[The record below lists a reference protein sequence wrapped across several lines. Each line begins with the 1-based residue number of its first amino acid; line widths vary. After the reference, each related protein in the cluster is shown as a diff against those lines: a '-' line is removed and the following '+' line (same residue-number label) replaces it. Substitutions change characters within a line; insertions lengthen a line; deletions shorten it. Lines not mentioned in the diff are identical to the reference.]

1 MPAAIAAAAIV
12 SATPTGDANAVAAT
26 AYASIASIAVPT
38 ASAAAAASIAAA
50 TAAAA
55 AAYAASAS
63 VAAATAAVPSASV
76 ASATAAASG
85 AGDLRPRPGLCPD
98 QDRHLAS
105 VRVRRH
111 DSAVLDL
118 CCGGQAGVRKILHL
132 PPV

>member
-1 MPAAIAAAAIV
+1 MQAGTEKLRMPAAIAAAAIV

-50 TAAAA
+50 TAAAS
-55 AAYAASAS
+55 SAC
-63 VAAATAAVPSASV
+63 V
-76 ASATAAASG
+76 ASANAAASR
-85 AGDLRPRPGLCPD
+85 AGDVRPRPGLCPD

-105 VRVRRH
+105 VGVRRH
-111 DSAVLDL
+111 DGAVLDL

-132 PPV
+132 RPV